1 LTLKEQ
7 GTPRPAIGAA
17 TDVRD
22 EGGSWMN
29 PIFSPSG
36 SRRRRRSLFG
46 AVTALLLV
54 SAFVLPNAFAVH
66 DDGVFQLDGNAT
78 QADHTGAIDHN
89 GFGDDWDQVCHQ
101 VTITDDTTNAIP
113 NECASANNTTGAKA
127 VSWVSEPDRSTSIY
141 TGGGSK
147 DPQDVNNWLW
157 KNAGGLPDKDNLRH
171 AFAARY
177 SGDSELLYFG
187 SDRFDNSGDA
197 QQGFWFLQDPLV
209 DNGGSSQGGNLFT
222 DGSGGTPHHRVG
234 DLLVISDFSIG
245 GSVSTINIYS
255 WVASGGDTTAH
266 LQFED
271 GGDNVKCTPVLANDN
286 FCGIVNPGPGLT
298 ASPWSFLDKGGNT
311 SFANGEFYEAGIDL
325 TGLGFDDECF
335 STVVSETRSSTSP
348 TATLKDF
355 VVGSFGKCETT
366 LVTTPKAGD
375 GTALAADTDNDNLV
389 EASIGTGTVSVT
401 DSAVLTVAGVNSFTG
416 TLAFFICG
424 PITTPTACATGGVA
438 AGSSTVTANGT
449 YSSTAVTLSS
459 VGRYCWRG
467 VFTSGSNN
475 VPDASDSTVESAGS
489 TGECF
494 EVLPVQSTL
503 DTQAVA
509 SPVDFGQAVQDNAT
523 LGGTATQPGT
533 GGSNATYPTINA
545 TTFPAA
551 GGKITFTLLKA
562 NCTDLATG
570 TGTNPQDITTISGNG
585 TYGPVSF
592 TPDAPGTYHWKAVY
606 TPAGT
611 DVNNLGSTHNAACG
625 DADETVVVSQ
635 VQTGITTRQFVFP
648 QDKAVITA
656 AGGGNLAGNV
666 AFKLFDSSANCTL
679 NGSTVGQGG
688 LLYAPAATTISG
700 ASPQSATTN
709 NTSVRITLDA
719 TVYWRVTYTSTNQA
733 QLGSSSVCLEN
744 TAVTYSGN
752 DGTITIP

>member
-1 LTLKEQ
+1 
-7 GTPRPAIGAA
+7 
-17 TDVRD
+17 
-22 EGGSWMN
+22 
-29 PIFSPSG
+29 
-36 SRRRRRSLFG
+36 
-46 AVTALLLV
+46 
-54 SAFVLPNAFAVH
+54 VLPNAFAVH
-66 DDGVFQLDGNAT
+66 DDGVFQLDGNAL
-78 QADHTGAIDHN
+78 QSDHTGAIDHN

-113 NECASANNTTGAKA
+113 NECTSANNTTAAKA
-127 VSWVSEPDRSTSIY
+127 VSWVSEPDRSTSIF

-177 SGDSELLYFG
+177 SIGTAPNNNEFLYFG

-197 QQGFWFLQDPLV
+197 QQGFWFLQNPLV
-209 DNGGSSQGGNLFT
+209 DDGVSSGGGNLFT
-222 DGSGGTPHHRVG
+222 DGSGGTPHHAVG
-234 DLLVISDFSIG
+234 DLLVISDFSNG
-245 GSVSTINIYS
+245 GQVSTINIYS

-266 LQFED
+266 LQFEA
-271 GGDNVKCTPVLANDN
+271 GGTNQRCSPTLSNDN
-286 FCGIVNPGPGLT
+286 FCGIVNPGPSLT
-298 ASPWSFLDKGGNT
+298 DSPWAFLDKSGNAD
-311 SFANGEFYEAGIDL
+311 FANGELYEAGLDL
-325 TGLGFDDECF
+325 TGLGFGGECF
-335 STVVSETRSSTSP
+335 STVVAETRSSTSP

-366 LVTTPKAGD
+366 LTTTPTKGD

-389 EASIGTGTVSVT
+389 EASIGTGTVSVK
-401 DSAVLTVAGVNSFTG
+401 DSADLLVEGVNSFTG
-416 TLAFFICG
+416 TLKFFICG
-424 PITTPTACATGGVA
+424 PIATGACATGGVA
-438 AGSSTVTANGT
+438 AGSSTVTTNGT
-449 YSSTAVTLSS
+449 YSSDAVTLSS

-467 VFTSGSNN
+467 EFDSGTNN

-494 EVLPVQSTL
+494 EVLPVQTTL
-503 DTQAVA
+503 DTAAVA
-509 SPVDFGQAVQDNAT
+509 SPVTFGSPVQDNAT

-533 GGSNATYPTINA
+533 GGSNSTYPTINA
-545 TTFPAA
+545 TTFPPA

-606 TPAGT
+606 TPAAT
-611 DVNNLGSTHNAACG
+611 DVNNLGSTHNAACN
-625 DADETVVVSQ
+625 DTDESVVVSQ

-666 AFKLFDSSANCTL
+666 AFKLFDSLANCNL

-688 LLYAPAATTISG
+688 LLYAPAATAISG
-700 ASPQSATTN
+700 ASPQSATTS
-709 NTSVRITLDA
+709 NTSVRITSDA

-733 QLGSSSVCLEN
+733 QLGGSSVCLES